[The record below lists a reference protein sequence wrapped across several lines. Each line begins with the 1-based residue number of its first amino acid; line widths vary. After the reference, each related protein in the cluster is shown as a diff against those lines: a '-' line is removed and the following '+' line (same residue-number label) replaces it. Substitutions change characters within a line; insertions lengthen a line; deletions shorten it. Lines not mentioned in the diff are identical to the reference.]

1 MTRSPFR
8 SRCPPPR
15 SMNVRRRWR
24 PYANSRRRVRS
35 TIRQEQRSWGLP
47 GRQTLPIMFANAS
60 DADAEPV
67 AGGSMTVPQQ
77 RAIAEVT
84 EFNLVPPVVAAAATR
99 YQRFREIE
107 QHHLERMSRHN
118 LLVDW

>member
-1 MTRSPFR
+1 MTKSPSR
-8 SRCPPPR
+8 SRCPPLK
-15 SMNVRRRWR
+15 SMSGRKRWR
-24 PYANSRRRVRS
+24 PYGSAARRVRS
-35 TIRQEQRSWGLP
+35 MIRGLNRSWGLP

-60 DADAEPV
+60 VRDAEPV

-84 EFNLVPPVVAAAATR
+84 EFNLVPPTVAAAATR

-107 QHHLERMSRHN
+107 QHHLE
-118 LLVDW
+118 